1 MRDTWVVLPVLALGA
16 NAQILQLAAENAI
29 IAEIIG
35 YPPRKVKGC
44 AVNIVNPAAFYATNV
59 MVRGQIAIE
68 SSLFAAKLQLLYYAR
83 PSQQIEIAIHGA
95 EADSGQALGDNPI
108 QTNCSRVRRELLEF
122 FQNHLTLLRIALGSL
137 AFHRGFSYY

>member
-1 MRDTWVVLPVLALGA
+1 VSEYAVIV
-16 NAQILQLAAENAI
+16 
-29 IAEIIG
+29 EII
-35 YPPRKVKGC
+35 PHTPQKFKRW

-122 FQNHLTLLRIALGSL
+122 FQNHLTLLRIALGGL
-137 AFHRGFSYY
+137 GFHSKLSYY